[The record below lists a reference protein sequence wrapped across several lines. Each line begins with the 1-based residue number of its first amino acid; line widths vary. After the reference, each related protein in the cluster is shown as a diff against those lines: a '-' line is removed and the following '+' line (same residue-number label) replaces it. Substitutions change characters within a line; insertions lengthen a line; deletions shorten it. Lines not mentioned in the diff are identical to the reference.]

1 MSRRVPAPLLLIVS
15 SRRVPAPLLLA
26 AALLAPLPLA
36 WHAQAAR
43 AARRHDAP
51 AIAAAVS
58 ALPWPD
64 LALGGG
70 ARHLRFLSLEEPGAA
85 FADGPA
91 AADADPA
98 GGALAPPAA
107 VWAEIAA
114 PKP

>member
-1 MSRRVPAPLLLIVS
+1 MRPRPRAVAPLLLC
-15 SRRVPAPLLLA
+15 
-26 AALLAPLPLA
+26 AALTAPLPLA
-36 WHAQAAR
+36 LHARAAR
-43 AARRHDAP
+43 AARA
-51 AIAAAVS
+51 AQAAAIG
-58 ALPWPD
+58 AAARAMPWPD

-91 AADADPA
+91 SADADPA

-114 PKP
+114 RRP

>member
-1 MSRRVPAPLLLIVS
+1 MSAPVAAPPWLAALS
-15 SRRVPAPLLLA
+15 GRAAAPLLLA
-26 AALLAPLPLA
+26 AALVAPLPLA
-36 WHAQAAR
+36 WHARAAR

-51 AIAAAVS
+51 AIAAAVA

-91 AADADPA
+91 TADADPA